1 MLNATRSRNKSTC
14 NVGVLSNNPRV
25 KNDQDKTLRIAWWV
39 LAVAVSSLTTAIRIR
54 LLGIPLERDEGEYA
68 YAGQLLLQGI
78 PPYKLAYSMKFPG
91 TYVAYAITMFLF
103 GQTITAI
110 HLGLLLVNCAT
121 SALIFFIGKRL
132 VNSTVGIVAAASY
145 ALLSVSPSVLGLA
158 AHATHFVVLPVLGG
172 AFLLLNKQSRLG
184 VGRLLL
190 SGLLMGL
197 GLLMKQPGLFFI
209 LFGALYL
216 FLGDVRAGLALRKVV
231 LRNLVFAGGAV
242 APLVITFLALC
253 YAGVFARFWFWTIHY
268 AHEYGTLVSISD
280 VPQIFIHNVREAIG
294 PNWPLWI
301 LAGVGLIT
309 CFLNRSTGKSTGFL
323 LGLLISSILAVC
335 PGFYFR
341 SHYFILLLPAVALF
355 AGVAVNNISSVLRR
369 YIPAVR
375 FLPILGFASCMAF
388 L

>member
-1 MLNATRSRNKSTC
+1 MANEIRS
-14 NVGVLSNNPRV
+14 
-25 KNDQDKTLRIAWWV
+25 QDKVLRIAWLV
-39 LAVAVSSLTTAIRIR
+39 LTVAVFSLTTAVRIR

-103 GQTITAI
+103 GQTVTAI

-172 AFLLLNKQSRLG
+172 VFLLLNKQSRLG

-190 SGLLMGL
+190 SGLVMGL
-197 GLLMKQPGLFFI
+197 GLLMKHPGLYFI

-216 FLGDVRAGLALRKVV
+216 FLRDVRAGLAL
-231 LRNLVFAGGAV
+231 
-242 APLVITFLALC
+242 
-253 YAGVFARFWFWTIHY
+253 
-268 AHEYGTLVSISD
+268 
-280 VPQIFIHNVREAIG
+280 
-294 PNWPLWI
+294 
-301 LAGVGLIT
+301 
-309 CFLNRSTGKSTGFL
+309 
-323 LGLLISSILAVC
+323 
-335 PGFYFR
+335 
-341 SHYFILLLPAVALF
+341 
-355 AGVAVNNISSVLRR
+355 
-369 YIPAVR
+369 
-375 FLPILGFASCMAF
+375 
-388 L
+388 